1 MKRTWL
7 VAVAA
12 VMIATPALLAGQ
24 EPTPAPAPRATARA
38 RPRGFAYSFSSESRG
53 RIGVVVNTAANA
65 DTDKIGARIVAVTPG
80 GPADKAGLKAGDVI
94 TKFNGTVLANAR
106 AGDADESGPGM
117 KLVELARALDPGDT
131 AKVEYRRGSD
141 TKQVSLVAEEVEG
154 GGGPFTIT
162 GPELTLRGIPPRIE
176 IPPMA
181 GTPRWE
187 MGDMGMSFCFGDAW
201 CSMQLVNLNA
211 DLGEYFG
218 TREGVLV
225 VRAPEDS
232 ALPLKAGDVI
242 LAIGG
247 RKATTPEHAMRI
259 LRSYDAGETVAI
271 EVMRHQRK
279 LTLNWTVPTEED
291 HMRMHPSRRPR
302 GERGEPSVFR
312 WKTTPLRWKTRLAL
326 RSV

>member
-7 VAVAA
+7 IALVAVVIGIPAA
-12 VMIATPALLAGQ
+12 LDAQ
-24 EPTPAPAPRATARA
+24 QPAPRPRATARA
-38 RPRGFAYSFSSESRG
+38 RPRGFSYNFSTENRG

-65 DTDKIGARIVAVTPG
+65 DSDKIGARIVAVTPS

-94 TKFNGTVLANAR
+94 TKFNGTALGGVQ
-106 AGDADESGPGM
+106 AGDNDDEQSGPGM

-131 AKVEYRRGSD
+131 VKIEYRRGND
-141 TKQVSLVAEEVEG
+141 AKQATLVAEEVEG
-154 GGGPFTIT
+154 GGPFAVTI
-162 GPELTLRGIPPRIE
+162 PEGSFRGIMPHIE

-181 GTPRWE
+181 ETPRWE
-187 MGDMGMSFCFGDAW
+187 MGNMGMSFCFGDAW
-201 CSMQLVNLNA
+201 CSLQLVNLNA

-225 VRAPEDS
+225 IRAPGDS
-232 ALPLKAGDVI
+232 SLPLKAGDVI
-242 LAIGG
+242 LTVGG

-259 LRSYDAGETVAI
+259 LHSYDAGESVSI

-279 LTLNWTVPTEED
+279 LTLNWTVPNEER
-291 HMRMHPSRRPR
+291 HMTPGRRRP
-302 GERGEPSVFR
+302 GARGEPSVFR
-312 WKTTPLRWKTRLAL
+312 WKTTPSQWKVRLSL

>member
-7 VAVAA
+7 IALVAVVIGIPAVLAA
-12 VMIATPALLAGQ
+12 Q
-24 EPTPAPAPRATARA
+24 QPAPRARPRVTT
-38 RPRGFAYSFSSESRG
+38 RPRGFTYSYSSENRG

-65 DTDKIGARIVAVTPG
+65 DSDKIGARIVAVTPS

-94 TKFNGTVLANAR
+94 TKFNGTPLGGVS
-106 AGDADESGPGM
+106 AGSDDEEQSGPGM

-131 AKVEYRRGSD
+131 VKIEYRRGND
-141 TKQVSLVAEEVEG
+141 AKQATLVAEEVEG
-154 GGGPFTIT
+154 GGPFAITIPD
-162 GPELTLRGIPPRIE
+162 GGFRGIVPRIE

-181 GTPRWE
+181 ETPRWE
-187 MGDMGMSFCFGDAW
+187 MGNMGMSFCFGDAW
-201 CSMQLVNLNA
+201 CSLQLVNLNA

-225 VRAPEDS
+225 IRAPGDS
-232 ALPLKAGDVI
+232 SLPLKAGDVI
-242 LAIGG
+242 LTIGG

-259 LRSYDAGETVAI
+259 LHSYDNGESVSI

-279 LTLNWTVPTEED
+279 LTLNWTVPSEE
-291 HMRMHPSRRPR
+291 HHTMPGRRRP
-302 GERGEPSVFR
+302 GARGEPSVFR
-312 WKTTPLRWKTRLAL
+312 WKTSPVQLQWKTRVSL

>member
-7 VAVAA
+7 IALVAVVIGIPAA
-12 VMIATPALLAGQ
+12 LDAQ
-24 EPTPAPAPRATARA
+24 QPAPRPRATARA
-38 RPRGFAYSFSSESRG
+38 RPRGFSYNFSTENRG

-65 DTDKIGARIVAVTPG
+65 DSDKIGARIVAVTPS

-94 TKFNGTVLANAR
+94 TKFNGTALGGVQ
-106 AGDADESGPGM
+106 AGDNDDEQSGPGM

-131 AKVEYRRGSD
+131 VKIEYRRGND
-141 TKQVSLVAEEVEG
+141 AKQATLVAEEVEG
-154 GGGPFTIT
+154 GGPFAVTI
-162 GPELTLRGIPPRIE
+162 PEGSFRGIMPHIE

-181 GTPRWE
+181 ETPRWE
-187 MGDMGMSFCFGDAW
+187 MGNMGMSFCFGDAW
-201 CSMQLVNLNA
+201 CSLQLVNLNA

-225 VRAPEDS
+225 IRAPGDS
-232 ALPLKAGDVI
+232 SLPLKAGDVI
-242 LAIGG
+242 LTVGG

-259 LRSYDAGETVAI
+259 LHSYDAGESVSI

-279 LTLNWTVPTEED
+279 LTLNWTVPSEER
-291 HMRMHPSRRPR
+291 HMTPGRRRP
-302 GERGEPSVFR
+302 GARGEPSVFR
-312 WKTTPLRWKTRLAL
+312 WKTTPSQWKVRLSL